1 MRRVTFGGAVSLDAF
16 LAGPA
21 DAMDWLRWSP
31 DVAAITQAFWP
42 TIDAV
47 VMGRRTWEVA
57 VAGRTRAYPGVA
69 NYVCSRTRPSGTVDG
84 VEFTADGVTLV
95 RRLRQAPGRGI
106 CVMGGG
112 MLGAS
117 LLDAGLVDEIG
128 LNVHPLVLG
137 SGVPLL
143 PGLTH
148 SIDLRLV
155 ECRVL
160 QEGCVLLRYAVSVG
174 REA

>member
-1 MRRVTFGGAVSLDAF
+1 MRRVTFGGAVSLDAY
-16 LAGPA
+16 LAGPG

-31 DVAAITQAFWP
+31 DVSALTDAYWE
-42 TIDAV
+42 TIDTV
-47 VMGRRTWEVA
+47 VIGRRTYEVA
-57 VAGRTRAYPGVA
+57 VAGGTRAYPGVV
-69 NYVCSRTRPSGTVDG
+69 NYVCSRTRPSGQVNG
-84 VEFTADGVTLV
+84 VEFAADGVALV
-95 RRLRQAPGRGI
+95 RRLKQEAGKGI

-112 MLGAS
+112 VLGAA

-148 SIDLRLV
+148 RIPLRLV
-155 ECRVL
+155 ESRVL
-160 QEGCVLLRYAVSVG
+160 EEGCVLLRYAVSDG
-174 REA
+174 KEA